1 MQAAYPEMGSLFFIY
16 FRFIY
21 FWAAKPGFP
30 FVVVSCRLVF
40 VGGAWASFV
49 SLRPPTKTTAGSRKL
64 SGSTSYHFNP
74 CRSVPIYININF

>member
-40 VGGAWASFV
+40 VGGAWASFL
-49 SLRPPTKTTAGSRKL
+49 SLRPPTKSTAGI
-64 SGSTSYHFNP
+64 STSYHFNP
-74 CRSVPIYININF
+74 CRSTTNSLSDLKSLRE